1 MKDEGGA
8 RYPSDY
14 FFCLPV
20 PAVFAHLNMIFDIYY
35 SRSSPKSRGVGIT
48 KNDWEHDTLLI
59 TSSVYQ
65 YLQYDFFI
73 FILQSPKLSV
83 HVSTCYQWRLDYR
96 IGAQLIRNGKTK
108 VSSEPTW
115 SRAAKSC
122 VHGKFPSS
130 LKRFHLYVYHTTLVT
145 LVRD

>member
-35 SRSSPKSRGVGIT
+35 SRSSPKSRGVGII
-48 KNDWEHDTLLI
+48 KNYWEHDTLLI

-65 YLQYDFFI
+65 YLQYDFSYLF
-73 FILQSPKLSV
+73 FKVQNFRYMFQ
-83 HVSTCYQWRLDYR
+83 HVIS
-96 IGAQLIRNGKTK
+96 G
-108 VSSEPTW
+108 VSI
-115 SRAAKSC
+115 
-122 VHGKFPSS
+122 
-130 LKRFHLYVYHTTLVT
+130 TTNA
-145 LVRD
+145 